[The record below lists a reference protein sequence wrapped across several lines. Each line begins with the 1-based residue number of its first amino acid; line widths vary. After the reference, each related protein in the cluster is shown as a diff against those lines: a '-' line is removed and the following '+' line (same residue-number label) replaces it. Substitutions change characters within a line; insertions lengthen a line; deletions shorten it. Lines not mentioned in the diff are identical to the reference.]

1 MFNIVNTI
9 TNGKIDKEVK
19 NAEIIR
25 KKEYKA

>member
-25 KKEYKA
+25 LKEYKA

>member
-25 KKEYKA
+25 LKEYKE